1 MQEMGFRD
9 KFKDADKAL
18 TFNDV
23 ILLPGW
29 TTLEPDEAVVQSK
42 ATRRVTLNAP
52 FISSPMDTVTESEM
66 AIALA
71 RQGCMGVLHRNCTA
85 EEEVDMAR
93 AVKRA
98 EALIIRDVITVAPE
112 ITVEEI
118 LRLMDDHQIHG
129 FPVVENGDRL
139 VGIVTSRD
147 VRLADSKLKTRDVM
161 TREVYT
167 GTEETSL
174 EEAKKILHEHRIEKL
189 PIVDDRG
196 RVKGLMTMKDITLK
210 GTYPDAVRDE
220 EGRLVCAAAVSPFDL
235 DRAKALDKYV
245 DVIVIDVAH
254 FHNKNCFEATKKIL
268 KEVSAE
274 VVVGNIGTY
283 QAAEDCL
290 TKLDGVAGLRVGIGS
305 GSICST
311 SVVTRAGAPT
321 LYATSQTADAVKD
334 YGSDVPIIADGGLR
348 NPGDIAVAL
357 AVGASCAM
365 MGNVF
370 AGCSESPGRL
380 VALEGRYYK
389 EYYGMGSPKARKKRF
404 AQDRYSQPSKA
415 VSEGVEGWV
424 PYRGQVQDIL
434 GEFVGGL
441 KAAMGYVGART
452 IPEIW
457 EKARLALIT
466 ERGAQEIAPHDIL
479 LPGSNRNP

>member
-1 MQEMGFRD
+1 MGFRD
-9 KFKDADKAL
+9 KFKNADNAL

-29 TTLEPDEAVVQSK
+29 TTLEPDEASVK
-42 ATRRVTLNAP
+42 THATRNVSLNAP
-52 FISSPMDTVTESEM
+52 FIASPMDTVTESEM

-71 RQGCMGVLHRNCTA
+71 RNGCLGVLHRNCSA

-98 EALIIRDVITVAPE
+98 EALIIRDVITVNPE
-112 ITVEEI
+112 TTIEE
-118 LRLMDDHQIHG
+118 LLALMKEHSISG
-129 FPVVENGDRL
+129 FPVVENGDSL
-139 VGIVTSRD
+139 AGIVTWRD
-147 VRLADSKLKTRDVM
+147 VRLADKGLKVGDVM
-161 TREVYT
+161 TKDVIT

-174 EEAKKILHEHRIEKL
+174 EEAMGILHDHRIEKL
-189 PIVDDRG
+189 PIVDGKG
-196 RVKGLMTMKDITLK
+196 RVRGLMTMKDITLK
-210 GTYPDAVRDE
+210 GTYPEALRDE
-220 EGRLVCAAAVSPFDL
+220 EGRLICAAATSPFDL
-235 DRAKALDKYV
+235 ERAKALDKYV
-245 DVIVIDVAH
+245 DILITDVAH

-268 KEVSAE
+268 KEVEAE
-274 VVVGNIGTY
+274 VIVGNIGTY
-283 QAAEDCL
+283 EAAEDCL

-321 LYATSQTADAVKD
+321 LYATSQAADAVKD
-334 YGSDVPIIADGGLR
+334 YGANVPVIADGGLR

-389 EYYGMGSPKARKKRF
+389 EYYGMGSPRARRKRF
-404 AQDRYSQPSKA
+404 VQDRYSQPSKA
-415 VSEGVEGWV
+415 ISEGVEGWV
-424 PYRGQVQDIL
+424 PYRGPVTDIIS
-434 GEFVGGL
+434 EFVGGL

-457 EKARLALIT
+457 DKARLALIT
-466 ERGAQEIAPHDIL
+466 ERGAKEIAPHNIMR
-479 LPGSNRNP
+479 PGPNREP

>member
-1 MQEMGFRD
+1 MGFRD
-9 KFKDADKAL
+9 KFKNADNAL

-29 TTLEPDEAVVQSK
+29 TNVEPEEALVK
-42 ATRRVTLNAP
+42 THVTPNIPLNAP
-52 FISSPMDTVTESEM
+52 FIASPMDTVTESEM

-71 RQGCMGVLHRNCTA
+71 RNGCLGALHRNCTA

-98 EALIIRDVITVAPE
+98 EALIIRDVVTVNSE
-112 ITVEEI
+112 DTVEEI
-118 LRLMDDHQIHG
+118 LGLMNEHNISG
-129 FPVVENGDRL
+129 FPVVGNGDNL
-139 VGIVTSRD
+139 TGIVTLRD
-147 VRLADSKLKTRDVM
+147 VRLANKVLKVSEVM
-161 TREVYT
+161 TENVIT

-174 EEAKKILHEHRIEKL
+174 EEAMRILHEHKIEKL
-189 PIVDDRG
+189 PIVDEKG
-196 RVKGLMTMKDITLK
+196 RVSGLMTMKDITLK
-210 GTYPDAVRDE
+210 GTYPEALRDE
-220 EGRLVCAAAVSPFDL
+220 EGRLICAAATSPFDL
-235 DRAKALDKYV
+235 DRAKALDAYV
-245 DVIVIDVAH
+245 DIIIMDVAH

-268 KEVSAE
+268 KETKAE
-274 VVVGNIGTY
+274 VIVGNIGTY
-283 QAAEDCL
+283 EAAEDCL

-321 LYATSQTADAVKD
+321 LYAVSQAADAVKD

-389 EYYGMGSPKARKKRF
+389 EYYGMGSPRARRKRF
-404 AQDRYSQPSKA
+404 VQDRYSQPSKA
-415 VSEGVEGWV
+415 ISEGVEGWV
-424 PYRGQVQDIL
+424 PYRGPVTDIL
-434 GEFVGGL
+434 SEFVGGL
-441 KAAMGYVGART
+441 KAAMGYIGART
-452 IPEIW
+452 VPEIW
-457 EKARLALIT
+457 DKAKLARIT
-466 ERGAQEIAPHDIL
+466 SRGAKEIAPHDVMR
-479 LPGSNRNP
+479 PGPNREL

>member
-1 MQEMGFRD
+1 MGFRD
-9 KFKDADKAL
+9 KFKNADNAL

-29 TTLEPDEAVVQSK
+29 TTLEPDEATVQSR
-42 ATRRVTLNAP
+42 ATRNVYLNAP

-71 RQGCMGVLHRNCTA
+71 RNGCLGVLHRNCSA
-85 EEEVDMAR
+85 LEEVDMAR

-98 EALIIRDVITVAPE
+98 EALIIRDVVTVNPE
-112 ITVEEI
+112 TTIEE
-118 LRLMDDHQIHG
+118 LLGLMDEHSISG
-129 FPVVENGDRL
+129 FPVVENGDSL
-139 VGIVTSRD
+139 TGIVTWRD
-147 VRLADSKLKTRDVM
+147 VRLADKGLKVSDVM
-161 TREVYT
+161 TKDVIT

-174 EEAKKILHEHRIEKL
+174 EEAMGILHEHKIEKL
-189 PIVDDRG
+189 PIIDEKG
-196 RVKGLMTMKDITLK
+196 RVSGLMTMKDITLK
-210 GTYPDAVRDE
+210 GTYPDALRDE
-220 EGRLVCAAAVSPFDL
+220 EGRLICAAATSPFDL
-235 DRAKALDKYV
+235 ERAKALDEYV
-245 DVIVIDVAH
+245 DILITDVAH
-254 FHNKNCFEATKKIL
+254 FHNKNCFEGTKKIL
-268 KEVSAE
+268 KEVEAE
-274 VVVGNIGTY
+274 IIVGNIGTY
-283 QAAEDCL
+283 EAAEDCL

-321 LYATSQTADAVKD
+321 LYAASQAADAVKD
-334 YGSDVPIIADGGLR
+334 YGADVPIIADGGLR

-389 EYYGMGSPKARKKRF
+389 EYYGMGSPRARRKRF
-404 AQDRYSQPSKA
+404 VQDRYSQPSKA
-415 VSEGVEGWV
+415 ISEGVEGWV
-424 PYRGQVQDIL
+424 PYRGPVTDIIS
-434 GEFVGGL
+434 EFVGGL

-452 IPEIW
+452 VPEIW
-457 EKARLALIT
+457 DKAKLALVT
-466 ERGAQEIAPHDIL
+466 ERGSKEIAPHDIMR
-479 LPGSNRNP
+479 PGPNREL